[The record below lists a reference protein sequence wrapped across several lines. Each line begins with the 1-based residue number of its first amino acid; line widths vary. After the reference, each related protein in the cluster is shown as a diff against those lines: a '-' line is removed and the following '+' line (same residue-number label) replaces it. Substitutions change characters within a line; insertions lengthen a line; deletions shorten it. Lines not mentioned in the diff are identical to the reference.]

1 VAALGSIAVDF
12 TVECECLGRVVS
24 GPSPQRIKVMGVAPK
39 AVIRATA
46 SPDHRGRHHARGQTQ
61 QPPGNVGR
69 IFAQCAV
76 LPRGERYGAI
86 LVPFFRSSGAA
97 T

>member
-1 VAALGSIAVDF
+1 VRLRRRIIEVATMLEAKHNN
-12 TVECECLGRVVS
+12 R
-24 GPSPQRIKVMGVAPK
+24 
-39 AVIRATA
+39 RAMLA
-46 SPDHRGRHHARGQTQ
+46 EFSR
-61 QPPGNVGR
+61 N
-69 IFAQCAV
+69 AV